1 MRTLTT
7 EFLRESFKQETG
19 IIPVFL
25 MTISHDD
32 LAEPI
37 RVSSDPTMRL
47 IETPSQ
53 IVYGTRSNGIDYLYF
68 PFTLTLPGEGEDG
81 PTPMKLGLDN
91 VRREFT
97 EALRSIVGPAS
108 IDVDL
113 VTAGDPDSVVAQWP
127 QYLLTEAKYDAETIS
142 ATLQI
147 ELLYEEPYPALSF
160 NPAYFPAIFRNV

>member
-7 EFLRESFKQETG
+7 EFLRESFKQESG

-25 MTISHDD
+25 MTITHED

-37 RVSSDPTMRL
+37 RVSSDPTTR
-47 IETPSQ
+47 ISETPSQ
-53 IVYGTRSNGIDYLYF
+53 IVYGTTSNGVDYIYF

-81 PTPMKLGLDN
+81 PTPMKLKLDN
-91 VRREFT
+91 VRREYT
-97 EALRSIVGPAS
+97 AALRSIVGPAS
-108 IDVDL
+108 VDVDL
-113 VTAGDPDSVVAQWP
+113 VTAGDPDALVAQWP
-127 QYLLTEAKYDAETIS
+127 QYLLTEASYDAQNIN

-160 NPAYFPAIFRNV
+160 NPAYFPALFRSV